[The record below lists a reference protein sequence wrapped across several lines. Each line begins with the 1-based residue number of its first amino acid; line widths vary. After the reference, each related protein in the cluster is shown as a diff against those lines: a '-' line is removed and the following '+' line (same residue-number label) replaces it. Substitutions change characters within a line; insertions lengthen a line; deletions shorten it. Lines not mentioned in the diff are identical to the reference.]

1 MVMPCFKVVV
11 DPFTFKLFIS
21 VTESPSISVLPL
33 LSFTFDVSNIL
44 WVLIVD
50 FSSVL

>member
-21 VTESPSISVLPL
+21 VTESPSTNMLPL
-33 LSFTFDVSNIL
+33 LSFTFAVSNIMG
-44 WVLIVD
+44 VCY
-50 FSSVL
+50 